1 MQTVS
6 VGKLKS
12 DLNRYL
18 EDVKSGEEVL
28 IKERNRTI
36 AKIVPMDDDDEEE
49 NELAQLVAEGILR
62 PPEITELPDSFWD
75 EMELA
80 DVSMETVVKAITDE
94 REED

>member
-18 EDVKSGEEVL
+18 EDVKGGEEVL

-36 AKIVPMDDDDEEE
+36 AKIVPVIELDEEE
-49 NELAQLVAEGILR
+49 EELAQLVAEGILR
-62 PPEITELPDSFWD
+62 APKISKIPDSFWD
-75 EMELA
+75 EELP
-80 DVSMETVVKAITDE
+80 DIPLERVVKAITDE